1 MISKSIGNPIVAISV
16 KVYRALLVAYPA
28 KFQQEYGSHMLQV
41 FRDCCLRTF
50 RQSGSNGMARLW
62 AVTLFDLVQSVI
74 SEHAHKEIE
83 MKKEMKPEDIR
94 RAGWML
100 MAGGVIFVPAVY
112 SIQIAWGLAISLY
125 FISMTLLVIGLLG
138 LRNRYSEK
146 IGGLGVVLLLGVI
159 LGSLTSIVGL
169 IGTYVDEILGFLF
182 FAGPVV
188 LFICLSIFGLVAL
201 YTKPLP
207 RWNVLPLIAGL
218 GYPIFFVAAFFIAEA
233 NYWTSWMRASTI
245 VDHALLILPGL
256 ALIGLGYILKSD
268 VPEEMPAIA

>member
-1 MISKSIGNPIVAISV
+1 MIRKQSDIAIITLSV
-16 KVYRALLVAYPA
+16 RVYQALLVAYPA

-41 FRDCCLRTF
+41 FRDCCLRTI
-50 RQSGSNGMARLW
+50 RQGGTNGMFRLW
-62 AVTLFDLVQSVI
+62 VMTILDIVQSVI

-83 MKKEMKPEDIR
+83 MKKEMKPRDIR
-94 RAGWML
+94 RSGWML
-100 MAGGVIFVPAVY
+100 MVGGIIFVSAVY
-112 SIQIAWGLAISLY
+112 SINTTWEQAISLY
-125 FISMTLLVIGLLG
+125 FLSMILLVFGLLG

-146 IGGLGVVLLLGVI
+146 VGSRGVILLLGVI

-169 IGTYVDEILGFLF
+169 IGTSVDENLGFYI
-182 FAGPVV
+182 FAGPAV
-188 LFICLSIFGLVAL
+188 LFICLSVFGLGAL
-201 YTKPLP
+201 FAKPLP

-268 VPEEMPAIA
+268 VPQEMTVA

>member
-1 MISKSIGNPIVAISV
+1 M
-16 KVYRALLVAYPA
+16 LLVAYPA
-28 KFQQEYGSHMLQV
+28 KFQKEYGSHMLQV
-41 FRDCCLRTF
+41 FRDCCLRTIS
-50 RQSGSNGMARLW
+50 QSGTNGLAKVWL
-62 AVTLFDLVQSVI
+62 VTLLDLVQSVV
-74 SEHAHKEIE
+74 SEHLHKEIE

-94 RAGWML
+94 RAGWIL
-100 MAGGVIFVPAVY
+100 MAGGVIFVSAVY
-112 SIQIAWGLAISLY
+112 SINTSWEQAIGLYLL
-125 FISMTLLVIGLLG
+125 SMILLVFGLLG

-146 IGGLGVVLLLGVI
+146 IGGWGVILLLGVI

-169 IGTYVDEILGFLF
+169 IGASVNENLGFYI
-182 FAGPVV
+182 FAGPAL
-188 LFICLSIFGLVAL
+188 LFICLSVFGLGAL
-201 YTKPLP
+201 FAKPLP

-268 VPEEMPAIA
+268 VPEEYIAVA

>member
-1 MISKSIGNPIVAISV
+1 MESRLIDITPVAVSV
-16 KVYRALLVAYPA
+16 WVYRMLLKTYPVR
-28 KFQQEYGSHMLQV
+28 FQREYGSHMLQV
-41 FRDCCLRTF
+41 FRDYCLRTV
-50 RQSGSNGMARLW
+50 RRSGTNGLVKLW
-62 AVTLFDLVQSVI
+62 VVTLLDLVQSVV
-74 SEHAHKEIE
+74 SEHTHKEIE

-100 MAGGVIFVPAVY
+100 MVGGIIFVSAVY
-112 SIQIAWGLAISLY
+112 SINTTWEQAISLY
-125 FISMTLLVIGLLG
+125 FLSMILLVFGLLG

-146 IGGLGVVLLLGVI
+146 VGSRGVILLLGVI

-169 IGTYVDEILGFLF
+169 IGTSVDENLGFYI
-182 FAGPVV
+182 FAGPAV
-188 LFICLSIFGLVAL
+188 LFICLSVFGLGAL
-201 YTKPLP
+201 FAKPLP

-245 VDHALLILPGL
+245 VDHVLLILPGL

-268 VPEEMPAIA
+268 VPEETATA